1 MGCILLILVTCSSPV
16 VVVIVDLVVVVGLE
30 GIEGIIIIISNV
42 VEKYEI

>member
-1 MGCILLILVTCSSPV
+1 MGYILLILVTCSSPV

-42 VEKYEI
+42 VEKY